1 MATLMSELSE
11 EIHLPSFELL
21 ELLADGEVHSG
32 QELAKLLG
40 VSRTAVW
47 KQIAKLQPLGLELL
61 SAPGR
66 GYRLTGGVELLLE
79 EKIIAAQTKSCL
91 KQISQ
96 LSILKVI
103 DSTNSFLL
111 KQAPTEKVSICIA
124 ECQTAGRGRRG
135 RTWVSPFAKNI
146 YLSFKVTFEGGV
158 NAIEGLSLAIGVA
171 IAEALSATGVSGV
184 RLKWPNDVLWCD
196 RKLAGVLIEVV
207 GDPAGVCH
215 LVVGVGLNV
224 LNDNLI
230 NPKVTQ
236 PWISLHEIS
245 VLHGIQA
252 FKRNAVAAAL
262 IAVIVPLLSE
272 YEQSGFA
279 RYREKWERL
288 NAFAGREVDVHIG
301 ANIVRGTMRGINDV
315 GALVLS
321 TDKGEQIFHG
331 GEVSLREAA
340 V

>member
-1 MATLMSELSE
+1 MPELSE
-11 EIHLPSFELL
+11 EIHLPPFELL

-47 KQIAKLQPLGLELL
+47 KQLAKLPPLGLELL
-61 SAPGR
+61 STPGK
-66 GYRLTGGVELLLE
+66 GYRLAGGIELLSE
-79 EKIIAAQTKSCL
+79 EKIIATQVTSCL
-91 KQISQ
+91 EQISQ
-96 LSILKVI
+96 FSILKAI

-111 KQAPTEKVSICIA
+111 KQAPTEKISICIA

-135 RTWVSPFAKNI
+135 RTWISPFAKNI

-158 NAIEGLSLAIGVA
+158 NALEGLSLAIGVA
-171 IAEALSATGVSGV
+171 IAEALSAKGISGV
-184 RLKWPNDVLWCD
+184 QLKWPNDVLWCD

-207 GDPAGVCH
+207 GDPGGVCH

-224 LNDNLI
+224 LNDNLTATNI
-230 NPKVTQ
+230 SQ

-245 VLHGIQA
+245 GLEGIQA
-252 FKRNAVAAAL
+252 LKRNAIAGAL
-262 IAVIVPLLSE
+262 IAGIVPLLSE

-279 RYREKWERL
+279 RYRAKWEGL
-288 NAFAGREVDVHIG
+288 NVFAGREVDVHIG
-301 ANIVRGTMRGINDV
+301 STIVRGTMRGINDV
-315 GALVLS
+315 GALILS
-321 TDKGEQIFHG
+321 TDKGEQIIHG

-340 V
+340 A